1 MAVKKVYV
9 VAPKVTILINGITY
23 KSGSV
28 IKPEYFADK
37 AVWTKFI
44 QKKRSSQKKSMKSSQ
59 AKFLLWQLKL
69 LLLRMSLSLKQR
81 VMVLKQQSTHHQ
93 KMLKRS
99 RK

>member
-44 QKKRSSQKKSMKSSQ
+44 QKKKIITKEEYEKLTGKTLTLAAEALASEDESELETKSDGAEATIDTSSKDVKEE
-59 AKFLLWQLKL
+59 
-69 LLLRMSLSLKQR
+69 
-81 VMVLKQQSTHHQ
+81 
-93 KMLKRS
+93 
-99 RK
+99 